1 MEINQLKEEYNKFKR
16 SGDYKD
22 RFEQS
27 KFVPFAREIIK
38 EALKLNHWDNKI
50 VTAFVQIFS
59 PNCTFS
65 NFQEKIEVISLE
77 KSEYFIEQFKNLNS
91 KGYVRPPK
99 MVIEVKEDDKIQRI
113 RELVSEA
120 FNVETR
126 EEAVGLIKRYEEAG
140 FSTTTF
146 SYKNYSTLLH
156 YVKPHLFPI
165 VNRAI
170 EDDLGEFELEFDNQ
184 RYSSYLSLFY
194 KLSDSFEEQDFGL
207 IDYFFYHINQ
217 DAFLSV

>member
-1 MEINQLKEEYNKFKR
+1 MEINQLKAEYEKFKK
-16 SGDYKD
+16 SDNYKD
-22 RFEQS
+22 RLEQS
-27 KFVPFAREIIK
+27 RFAPFAREIIE
-38 EALKLNHWDNKI
+38 EALKLKHWDNEI
-50 VTAFVQIFS
+50 LTAFVQLFS

-77 KSEYFIEQFKNLNS
+77 KSDYFIKQFKNLNS
-91 KGYVRPPK
+91 KGYVRHPK

-126 EEAVGLIKRYEEAG
+126 EDAVGLIKRFEEKE
-140 FSTTTF
+140 FSTTSF

-170 EDDLGEFELEFDNQ
+170 ENALGEFELEFDNQ